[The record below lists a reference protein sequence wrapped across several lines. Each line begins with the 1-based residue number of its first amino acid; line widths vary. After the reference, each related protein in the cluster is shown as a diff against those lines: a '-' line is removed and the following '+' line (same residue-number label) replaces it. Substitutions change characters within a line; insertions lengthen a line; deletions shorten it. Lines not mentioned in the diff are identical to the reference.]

1 MVGARKEAGIQQCGL
16 ERCHL
21 QPQQLLL
28 DGVGDR
34 VVLVDQLE
42 NLGNRLD
49 DQPIQR
55 RAVCLGGGRGLLA
68 HLLHHRTDGLGAV
81 GFLGTGLQLAQHGHQ
96 LVGGG
101 LLVGGHLGVVAE
113 VARIGQ
119 IAGGLGQHGRALF
132 ATAADLVGP
141 LADLGFGDVDHA
153 VAVCPAP
160 ATVAATAV
168 LIVFGALAQRVVMLA
183 ADVLG
188 GAGLGDAVAQ
198 LGQDAV
204 GDEPAV
210 HVLVQLDQFDRE
222 LGLEQIQQERCR
234 AVTGAHL
241 VLGQNAAQHLEDDV
255 WRDRVFVL
263 GKPVL
268 LQQCAEAGAQAV
280 GQLLVHPATGASR
293 NACDQQ
299 LVAHG
304 VIVHQAQRRR
314 LVLDDGGLRG
324 AVAAVGG
331 DTGAF
336 LPAEGTA
343 DLELLLDAGLAIA
356 QDVQRHVE
364 LILLFPVGLLDDALD
379 QPVHHGHVGVAEAPV
394 ERDQD
399 GLADLPQDCQVAGI
413 DVGTGDWHKRLP
425 GKLSGTYLQGGCQ
438 FVGRSLLSAVYSTDI
453 GRLPVG
459 AMSCRPQGWPRYVPT
474 DTIWIV
480 NGSRAGMVLERDG
493 SDLR

>member
-1 MVGARKEAGIQQCGL
+1 M
-16 ERCHL
+16 
-21 QPQQLLL
+21 
-28 DGVGDR
+28 
-34 VVLVDQLE
+34 
-42 NLGNRLD
+42 
-49 DQPIQR
+49 
-55 RAVCLGGGRGLLA
+55 
-68 HLLHHRTDGLGAV
+68 
-81 GFLGTGLQLAQHGHQ
+81 
-96 LVGGG
+96 
-101 LLVGGHLGVVAE
+101 GGHLGVVAE

-119 IAGGLGQHGRALF
+119 IAGGLGQHRRALF

-141 LADLGFGDVDHA
+141 LTDLGLGNVDHA

-160 ATVAATAV
+160 AAAALAAV
-168 LIVFGALAQRVVMLA
+168 LVVFGALAQRVALLA
-183 ADVLG
+183 ASVLG
-188 GAGLGDAVAQ
+188 RTGLGDAVAQ

-210 HVLVQLDQFDRE
+210 HVLVQLDQLDRE
-222 LGLEQIQQERCR
+222 LGLEQVQQERRR
-234 AVTGAHL
+234 AVTGPHL

-255 WRDRVFVL
+255 RRDRVFVL

-280 GQLLVHPATGASR
+280 GQLLVHPAAGTGR
-293 NACDQQ
+293 DACDQQ

-304 VIVHQAQRRR
+304 VIVHQTQRRR
-314 LVLDDGGLRG
+314 LVLDDGGFRG

-331 DTGAF
+331 HPGAF
-336 LPAEGTA
+336 LPAARAA

-438 FVGRSLLSAVYSTDI
+438 FVSRSLLPAVYSTDI

-459 AMSCRPQGWPRYVPT
+459 AMSCRPQGWPRGAPA
-474 DTIWIV
+474 DTIWMV
-480 NGSRAGMVLERDG
+480 NGSRAARVSGRDG
-493 SDLR
+493 SALRRPRFGAVDAGSAVPGRSPFTGPASECGAGPPCASSPVPRRCWGAAAWSGPDRAWSRPCAAAWPSPG